1 MQIRLQT
8 KALLSVGL
16 LMVLCLGTVMAEGYR
31 SLQRNLIDQAQ
42 RHFIGIAD
50 NLSNGI
56 YREYEIDDWR
66 GLESFIYDSIRREL
80 QEVLTAAVLDTGGAM
95 IASNHPE
102 LARSRFRERLV
113 RKVVADGATWSA
125 TTRDHEPWTIE
136 ILSPVRAESGS
147 VTTPVKGV
155 VYLVGSLQGIH
166 EELASSLRH
175 QIIIFLIVSSLGL
188 AGTLL
193 YMRRG
198 IVRPIREL
206 SQATQRVVAGDFRE
220 SGIRRT
226 RDEIGELTAA
236 FDWMASELRKSDD
249 FLKDYNQTLMQ
260 MVAAEQDRNRLDNL
274 VSSISYAL
282 IEIDGNGIINRWNK
296 AASEIFDL
304 SAEAVIGRPIRDV
317 GINWNW
323 NQVDAIPDGFRD
335 GGPARRQELISY
347 IRRDGSDGFLTVS
360 INRIDISESDSGT
373 SNAVLVLLATDVTDQ
388 ILAAEQVERYTR
400 TLNTINRCRNAI
412 VRASAEEE
420 LLQAVCQTLVDV
432 SGYGLVWV
440 GLTEDTPEKG
450 IRPVAQAGVAH
461 DVLNCLHMTWGFGA
475 GGLGAAARAV
485 RTGNPQVVRDFAADP
500 DFARCQRVTASHGFA
515 AAIVLPLAGDKGA
528 SGTLN
533 IYALEAGAF
542 QRDEELKLL
551 MGLADDLAHGIGAL
565 RAHAEARRASS
576 HLEESLSLMR
586 ATLESTAD
594 GLLVVDLRGRIVT
607 YNIRF
612 AGMWGVPLPMLDGG
626 RADHLAWLVLQQ
638 LAQPRDFLA
647 KIRELNARP
656 EASGWDVLELTDGR
670 VFERYSQPQ
679 LSAGGVVG
687 RIWSFRDVTLRRHA
701 ECALQTSEEYHRV
714 LIDNTSDIVLVLNPD
729 GTFRYLNSSVQRVL
743 GYSPDELVGRHFKDV
758 IVDEDLPLANSV
770 FEEALA
776 NPHTI
781 TTVELHARHKD
792 GSVRLLDVSARN
804 LLGEERIAGMIV
816 NAHDITE
823 RRESE
828 AIQGRLAAAVEQ
840 AAESIVIFD
849 STGIVSYVNPA
860 FEWGTGL
867 SRDRVLSQS
876 IQSLLEVTGQDEGSA
891 KSILEAIAHTEWWRG
906 RLASRRSDGALY
918 NEEATITPVYDQSGK
933 VVNYVWVG
941 RDITQQVALESQLR
955 QAQKLEAVGSLA
967 AGIAHEIN
975 TPIQFVGDNV
985 RFLSDSFGELATL
998 LKRIEELVG
1007 SLEAHPELADVVK
1020 EFAAAKESA
1029 DLVYLKE
1036 EVPKAVEQTL
1046 DGVARVAKIVRAMK
1060 DFSHPDQGQKGPAD
1074 LNRALQSTLTVA
1086 HNELKYVADIVVDL
1100 EDDLP
1105 SVLCHLS
1112 DLNQVFLNLL
1122 VNAAHAI
1129 AGVVGDGSNGKGKIT
1144 VRTRRAISDEDP
1156 GKVEGVTISVTDT
1169 GTGIPEEI
1177 RDRVFEQF
1185 FTTKE
1190 VGRGTGQ
1197 GLAIAR
1203 AVVVEKHGGRIWFE
1217 TTVGSGTTFFVYLP
1231 TGAQE
1236 LVEAT

>member
-16 LMVLCLGTVMAEGYR
+16 LMVLCLGAVLAEGYR
-31 SLQRNLIDQAQ
+31 SLQIDLIDQAE
-42 RHFIGIAD
+42 RRFNGIAG
-50 NLSNGI
+50 NLADGI

-66 GLESFIYDSIRREL
+66 GLESFLYNSISRGL
-80 QEVLTAAVLDTGGAM
+80 QEVLTAAVLDTGGSVV
-95 IASNHPE
+95 ASSRRD
-102 LARSRFRERLV
+102 LARSRLRERLV
-113 RKVVADGATWSA
+113 RQVVADGTKWSA
-125 TTRDHEPWTIE
+125 TNRDHEPWTIE
-136 ILSPVRAESGS
+136 ILSPVCAKSG
-147 VTTPVKGV
+147 PARVKGV
-155 VYLVGSLQGIH
+155 VYLVGSLQGIQD
-166 EELASSLRH
+166 ELASNLRH
-175 QIIIFLIVSSLGL
+175 QILIFLIVSSLGL
-188 AGTLL
+188 TGTLL

-198 IVRPIREL
+198 IVRPIRQL

-236 FDWMASELRKSDD
+236 FDWMASELRKSDE

-274 VSSISYAL
+274 ISSISYAL
-282 IEIDGNGIINRWNK
+282 IEVDSNGIINRWNK

-304 SAEAVIGRPIRDV
+304 SPEAVIGRPIRDV

-323 NQVDAIPDGFRD
+323 NQVDAIPGDID
-335 GGPARRQELISY
+335 NGGPARQELVSY
-347 IRRDGSDGFLTVS
+347 VRRDGSDGFLTLS
-360 INRIDISESDSGT
+360 INRIEISEPDSGM
-373 SNAVLVLLATDVTDQ
+373 SNAVLVLLATDVSDQ
-388 ILAAEQVERYTR
+388 KLAAEQVERYTR

-461 DVLNCLHMTWGFGA
+461 NILNCLHMTWGFGA

-500 DFARCQRVTASHGFA
+500 DFARCQVAAASQGFA
-515 AAIVLPLAGDKGA
+515 AAIVLPLTGDKGA
-528 SGTLN
+528 KGTLN
-533 IYALEAGAF
+533 IYAVEAGAF

-565 RAHAEARRASS
+565 RAHAEARRASL

-612 AGMWGVPLPMLDGG
+612 AGMWGVPLPLLDGG
-626 RADHLAWLVLQQ
+626 RADHLARFVLQQ

-656 EASGWDVLELTDGR
+656 EASGGDVVELIDGR
-670 VFERYSQPQ
+670 IFERYSQPQ
-679 LSAGGVVG
+679 LSGGGVVG
-687 RIWSFRDVTLRRHA
+687 RIWSFRDVTLRRRA
-701 ECALQTSEEYHRV
+701 ECALQASEEYHRA
-714 LIDNTSDIVLVLNPD
+714 LIDNTSDIVLVLNSD
-729 GTFRYLNSSVQRVL
+729 GTIRYLNSSVQRVL
-743 GYSPDELVGRHFKDV
+743 GYSPEELVGRHFKDV
-758 IVDEDLPLANSV
+758 IVAEDLPSAGAV

-776 NPHTI
+776 NPQTI
-781 TTVELHARHKD
+781 TTVEVRARHKD
-792 GSVRLLDVSARN
+792 GSTRLLDVSGRN
-804 LLGEERIAGMIV
+804 LLSEERIAGMII
-816 NAHDITE
+816 NAHDITA

-828 AIQGRLAAAVEQ
+828 AVQGRLAAAVEQ

-849 STGIVSYVNPA
+849 ATGIINYANPA

-867 SRDRVLSQS
+867 VRDRVINQS
-876 IQSLLEVTGQDEGSA
+876 IQSLLEVTGHDEESST
-891 KSILEAIAHTEWWRG
+891 SILEAIAHTEWWRG
-906 RLASRRSDGALY
+906 RLASRRLDGALY

-933 VVNYVWVG
+933 LVNYVWVG

-985 RFLSDSFGELATL
+985 RFLSDSFGEMATL

-1007 SLEAHPELADVVK
+1007 SLEARPELAEVVR

-1144 VRTRRAISDEDP
+1144 VRTRRVMSAEDP

-1217 TTVGSGTTFFVYLP
+1217 TKVGSGTTFFVHLP
-1231 TGAQE
+1231 IGAEE